1 MRLLFVYKNNNQ
13 DPSEKALRRWL
24 PRLVDNYKEYQFIK
38 TERNRFDPDN
48 LIFSE
53 SFKSSV
59 EKFKPSHI
67 FCWLLYLN
75 PKEIAW
81 CKSLG
86 IKLVA
91 GINGVASFSTGLYK
105 SQLMYFDSL
114 RQLDAFLIPH
124 RPHIP
129 ILIRHGINAVE
140 MPFFYDPDAYY
151 PLPKIYKRIFKTRS
165 DVFFV
170 GNFGDYSKIDTQGA
184 HRKKGIEILA
194 EVFRVKVMSSDY
206 VEFDYHL
213 GKVRA
218 TGNDWIVN
226 FHANHSKSA
235 ICFDYFPD
243 LLAYNKINNRM
254 VQYYSDNDKF
264 TIRPR
269 IFTMMG
275 SGLPIFVERHPE
287 IERLFLDGEDI
298 IMWSNFEEL
307 RSKASYYLSKPK
319 ELSLIAQTGH
329 LKAKLLHTVE
339 KRLIDTILPTFL
351 KL

>member
-13 DPSEKALRRWL
+13 DPSEKALRQWL
-24 PRLVDNYKEYQFIK
+24 PRFVDNYKEYQFRK
-38 TERNRFDPDN
+38 TQRNRFDPDN
-48 LIFSE
+48 LNFSE

-86 IKLVA
+86 IKLIA

-105 SQLMYFDSL
+105 SQSIYFDSL

-129 ILIRHGINAVE
+129 VLIGHGINAVE
-140 MPFFYDPDAYY
+140 MPFFYDPEAYY
-151 PLPKIYKRIFKTRS
+151 PLPKIYKRIFKARS
-165 DVFFV
+165 DIFFV
-170 GNFGDYSKIDTQGA
+170 GNFGDYSKIDAQGA
-184 HRKKGIEILA
+184 YRKKGIEILA
-194 EVFRVKVMSSDY
+194 EFSRVKVMSSDF
-206 VEFDYHL
+206 VKFKCHL
-213 GKVRA
+213 KKVKA
-218 TGNDWIVN
+218 TGNDWVVN
-226 FHANHSKSA
+226 FHANNSRSA

-243 LLAYNKINNRM
+243 VLVYNKINNHM
-254 VQYYSDNDKF
+254 VQYYSDHDKF
-264 TIRPR
+264 TIRQR

-287 IERLFLDGEDI
+287 IERLFLDGKDI
-298 IMWSNFEEL
+298 IMWSNL
-307 RSKASYYLSKPK
+307 RDLKSKASHYLSKPE
-319 ELSLIAQTGH
+319 ELSLIAETGH
-329 LKAKLLHTVE
+329 LKAKLFYTVE
-339 KRLIDTILPTFL
+339 KRLIETILPTIF